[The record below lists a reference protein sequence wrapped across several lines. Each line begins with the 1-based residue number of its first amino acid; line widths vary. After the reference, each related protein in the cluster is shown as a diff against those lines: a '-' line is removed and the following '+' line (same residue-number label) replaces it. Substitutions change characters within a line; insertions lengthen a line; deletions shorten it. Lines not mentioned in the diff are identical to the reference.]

1 MPRGDGTG
9 PQGMG
14 PMTGRGMGNC
24 SPGVRRG
31 LGLAIGLGLGLGL
44 RRGFRRFWG
53 VNGAVSQTSND
64 ELSILKSQAS
74 TLEEDLTIIKEK
86 ISKLENKEG
95 D

>member
-14 PMTGRGMGNC
+14 SMTGRGLGAC
-24 SPGVRRG
+24 SSGVKRG

-53 VNGAVSQTSND
+53 AKAASND
-64 ELSILKSQAS
+64 ELSILKSQAT
-74 TLEEDLTIIKEK
+74 TLEEDLAIVREK
-86 ISKLENKEG
+86 ITELEKKEE
-95 D
+95 